1 MQSKR
6 AATKNSMA
14 RTILTAICAARIPP
28 LILALPLAFVTLV
41 FSLAVVATIQASVA
55 AAEKD
60 YSLAAVGDHSVDAI
74 DDDMLT
80 GLSYQ
85 IRIHQLEE
93 RIAELERLVPRKR
106 TGVERLGPEKRTE
119 GERLVPEKRT
129 ELERPVP
136 EKPIEPERPVPEK
149 LIEPEQLVPEKRTE
163 LEQPVPEKHAALV
176 PVAREEPYAVRPLQ
190 EDSNIFKRYV
200 DSMLQPA
207 QNCREW
213 QTVDERVKLVLTDAG
228 QHFGGPVMMTS
239 CYRSAA
245 YNRTVYRRMGRR
257 PTRSQHIFRKAI
269 DAKIAGVS
277 STRLAAYVR
286 AHPVM
291 RRLGGVGT
299 YCTSPG
305 MVHVDVGPKRNW
317 HWGCGRAP
325 TRTRFAK
332 RNRSRA

>member
-1 MQSKR
+1 
-6 AATKNSMA
+6 MA

-28 LILALPLAFVTLV
+28 LILALPLAYVTLV
-41 FSLAVVATIQASVA
+41 FSLAVVATIQANVA

-85 IRIHQLEE
+85 IKIHQLEE

-106 TGVERLGPEKRTE
+106 TEV
-119 GERLVPEKRT
+119 ERLVPEKRT

-136 EKPIEPERPVPEK
+136 EKPTEVERPEK
-149 LIEPEQLVPEKRTE
+149 PIDPEQPVPEKRTE
-163 LEQPVPEKHAALV
+163 LEQPGLEKHAALI
-176 PVAREEPYAVRPLQ
+176 PVAREEPYAVRPLE

-245 YNRTVYRRMGRR
+245 YNRAVYRRMGRR

-277 STRLAAYVR
+277 STKLAAYVR

-317 HWGCGRAP
+317 HWGCGRGPAK
-325 TRTRFAK
+325 TRFAK